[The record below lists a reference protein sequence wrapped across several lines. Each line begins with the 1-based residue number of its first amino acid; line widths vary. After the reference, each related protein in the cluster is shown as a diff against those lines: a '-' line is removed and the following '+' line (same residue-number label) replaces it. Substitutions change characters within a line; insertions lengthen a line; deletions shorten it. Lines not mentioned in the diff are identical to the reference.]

1 MSLAA
6 VFGMPVRPLTEAE
19 YLRNRRDELM
29 RELAEVEAALDE
41 LYRKQPK

>member
-1 MSLAA
+1 MSGLAS
-6 VFGMPVRPLTEAE
+6 VFGPVPRLTKDE
-19 YLRNRRDELM
+19 YLRQRRDELR

>member
-1 MSLAA
+1 
-6 VFGMPVRPLTEAE
+6 MPVRPLTEAE